1 LRALVLIVTMIF
13 RNRTE
18 GVLMGGTPET
28 ITDSVQEISEDQDG
42 QTQSKEWIEQAQ
54 EEADRQAQEV
64 TELPDQAY

>member
-1 LRALVLIVTMIF
+1 
-13 RNRTE
+13 
-18 GVLMGGTPET
+18 MGGTPET